1 MRMRRR
7 RVSYE
12 LAPSKSVTI
21 NVCREMIYEDCRN
34 LVKTHL
40 SISWGVQRLFGAA
53 PFSAN

>member
-1 MRMRRR
+1 MRRR

-12 LAPSKSVTI
+12 LAPSKSVTT
-21 NVCREMIYEDCRN
+21 NVCREMIYGDCRN

-40 SISWGVQRLFGAA
+40 SISWGVQRLFSAA